1 MDSSKPATLP
11 RQLGLWS
18 AVAVVVGSTIGSGIF
33 RTPAGVTNRL
43 PSPLALMSVWVAGG
57 TLALCGALT
66 LAEVGG
72 AFPNTGGI
80 FDFIRRAWGRLP
92 AFLFGWAELSI
103 IRAASL
109 GAISTTFSE
118 YFLRVLGYDV
128 SVAPYSSWVHY
139 IAAVAIVVTATF
151 NYVGLKTGSL
161 VQNVTTVAKYFG
173 LLFIVVL
180 AIAVGLPRTHGAN
193 FTPIAPAGG
202 FAVGAFGLAL
212 VSVLWAYDGWADLTF
227 VSGEIKDPRR
237 NLPRALLLGTGAV
250 IVLYLLA
257 NVGYLSVL
265 SIQDIRTSKLV
276 AADTAARLI
285 GSGGV
290 LFVSLTVMLSTF
302 GTLNGSILTSP
313 RVFFAMADEGML
325 FKQFRKVHP
334 RFKTPS
340 LAIVLTA
347 TLGVVFVMLRTF
359 EQLADTFVTAI
370 IPFYALGV
378 ASIFVF
384 RKRADFDPSFRTPL
398 YPLTPILFVLAIL
411 YLLGNALIDES
422 SRWPTLAIFGVILAG
437 IPIYYLTVARRA
449 LPAATAEN

>member
-1 MDSSKPATLP
+1 MS
-11 RQLGLWS
+11 
-18 AVAVVVGSTIGSGIF
+18 GSRPGRSC
-33 RTPAGVTNRL
+33 RT
-43 PSPLALMSVWVAGG
+43 
-57 TLALCGALT
+57 
-66 LAEVGG
+66 
-72 AFPNTGGI
+72 
-80 FDFIRRAWGRLP
+80 
-92 AFLFGWAELSI
+92 
-103 IRAASL
+103 
-109 GAISTTFSE
+109 
-118 YFLRVLGYDV
+118 
-128 SVAPYSSWVHY
+128 
-139 IAAVAIVVTATF
+139 
-151 NYVGLKTGSL
+151 
-161 VQNVTTVAKYFG
+161 VTTVAKYFG

-180 AIAVGLPRTHGAN
+180 AIAVGLPRETHGAN
-193 FTPIAPAGG
+193 FTPIAPPVFRGG
-202 FAVGAFGLAL
+202 RLRARPGLGALGLRRMGGPD
-212 VSVLWAYDGWADLTF
+212 VR
-227 VSGEIKDPRR
+227 SGEIKDPRR
-237 NLPRALLLGTGAV
+237 NLPRALLLGTGRGDRA
-250 IVLYLLA
+250 LPLWP

-313 RVFFAMADEGML
+313 RVFFAMADRECSSSNSG
-325 FKQFRKVHP
+325 KVHP

-422 SRWPTLAIFGVILAG
+422 SRWPTLAILRVILAG

-449 LPAATAEN
+449 LPAATAED